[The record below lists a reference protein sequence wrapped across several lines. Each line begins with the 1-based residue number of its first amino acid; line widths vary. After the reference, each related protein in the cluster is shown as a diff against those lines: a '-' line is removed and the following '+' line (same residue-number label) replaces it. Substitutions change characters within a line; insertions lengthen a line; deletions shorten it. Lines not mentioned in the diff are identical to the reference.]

1 MWNHLLHTSS
11 LPSKIYAR
19 RELTTIRD
27 LQCSIRLILVTFY
40 VWIFYIRLVGII
52 CPKYSEFPQNLSLH
66 FYYYWQHCILFL
78 HRPKGTILC
87 WLWALCVPYHLT
99 KLTQFLQSTYWSFL
113 TIRESDCSYS
123 ISYVKNCIKF
133 LTPSLFPN

>member
-1 MWNHLLHTSS
+1 MGVGESSWQYNNGVKSPIAYS

-78 HRPKGTILC
+78 YRPKGTILC

-99 KLTQFLQSTYWSFL
+99 KLTQFLQSTFA
-113 TIRESDCSYS
+113 
-123 ISYVKNCIKF
+123 VKCIALVIWNGINC
-133 LTPSLFPN
+133 